1 MMSARPRL
9 MAIVVIKIVLCDFL
23 QKIAGYDVL
32 PSTKAS
38 VSDINPKAN
47 GSNEHNMAGSKDAHY
62 QEALCVLGIACYQLL
77 QPIALFMILSSE

>member
-32 PSTKAS
+32 PSIKAS
-38 VSDINPKAN
+38 ASDINPKAN

-62 QEALCVLGIACYQLL
+62 QEALWCW
-77 QPIALFMILSSE
+77 ALHVTNCFSPLHCL